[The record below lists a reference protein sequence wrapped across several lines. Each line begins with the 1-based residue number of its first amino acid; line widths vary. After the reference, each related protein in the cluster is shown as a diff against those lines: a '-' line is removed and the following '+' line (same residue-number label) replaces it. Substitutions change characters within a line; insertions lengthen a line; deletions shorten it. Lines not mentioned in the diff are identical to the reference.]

1 MRGEGFWRAAE
12 DVGPYERTGRPLPV
26 PGCGQPGTT
35 FPGGEGKAAP
45 LRRFATPLPDVGR
58 GKRCKTEFPRRGSL
72 RRATARV
79 TPTVRAQGGRIVPP
93 PAGEDVAARQ
103 VREKKRKVVRFTRFP
118 AAEQDPAFSLI
129 RPRTPSNARRSG
141 APSPAGGRTAG
152 CRGRQPLRRE
162 GDASP
167 CCHPSTPAA
176 PPRSYGRRGPHP
188 APSGPPSPC
197 AGKASRVRG
206 KALGGGAEK
215 ACSPGKDG
223 I

>member
-1 MRGEGFWRAAE
+1 MQAGKGWDR
-12 DVGPYERTGRPLPV
+12 ER
-26 PGCGQPGTT
+26 
-35 FPGGEGKAAP
+35 
-45 LRRFATPLPDVGR
+45 
-58 GKRCKTEFPRRGSL
+58 
-72 RRATARV
+72 
-79 TPTVRAQGGRIVPP
+79 RIVPP

-129 RPRTPSNARRSG
+129 RPSMTPSNARRSG

-188 APSGPPSPC
+188 ALRATCPPCGEDSCGRLIAAPTVG
-197 AGKASRVRG
+197 AGVTKAAPLAQGRPRMRG
-206 KALGGGAEK
+206 KTLDGGAEK